1 KNPDFAARLVAR
13 IASRQGDVKIKQQM
27 RPVLKKH
34 IEGRVKE
41 EQAFT
46 RVYRMLAKERQSGL
60 KPPSLLTQFLL
71 QLGALIGPPNNPLY
85 PLPIAVED
93 KAKAM
98 LLYARKGD
106 TSAHKKVLALIRD
119 RKQEAQAKKEKFS
132 AWVTEMEDSLRADEA
147 LLEKTR

>member
-1 KNPDFAARLVAR
+1 
-13 IASRQGDVKIKQQM
+13 
-27 RPVLKKH
+27 
-34 IEGRVKE
+34 
-41 EQAFT
+41 

-147 LLEKTR
+147 LLEKTRGDTSAIQKRIDGTRRSITQYQQLTADMAQHREVRIKEELAWVQVL